1 MADDVQKITGKINDV
16 QPLAAAR
23 LCNFRTGDATP
34 LEAHLKWINGELKSA
49 LAGSPNPWV
58 DIYAYASQ
66 RGGAAGYDNQALS
79 EHRRG
84 AIHNAIVTAIP
95 RTGLIKQDAA
105 FGASRSTGGG
115 NDNSGYWRAVE
126 VYAYGGLPGKREP
139 DPVKPPPPPKPK
151 PNPAQIPT
159 PDWWVTSLS
168 VGGISIVATVGGGFA
183 DGTIGFENIAIGG
196 EVITDHIT
204 IGGPSIGE
212 SAGLDKLDKVAK
224 FLKGSAIASKA
235 LNWVAN
241 SLAAGRESWPSWA
254 AGPVWAMPGH
264 SNLTGADFRG
274 SCFSVFVDA
283 AAGPG
288 SAGFYLIFMGKQESL
303 VAFLAWLAGSLA
315 APMFVPAVMAS
326 NIMANSHAIAV
337 VPAAS
342 VGIGASLGVS
352 LNIWVGRIS

>member
-1 MADDVQKITGKINDV
+1 MVDDVQKITGLIHDV
-16 QPLAAAR
+16 KPLAAAR

-34 LEAHLKWINGELKSA
+34 LDAHIAWINGELKSA
-49 LAGSPNPWV
+49 LASSPNPWV

-66 RGGAAGYDNQALS
+66 RGGSRGFDNQALS

-84 AIHNAIVTAIP
+84 AIHNAILTAVP

-105 FGASRSTGGG
+105 FGASRSTGDA

-139 DPVKPPPPPKPK
+139 DPVKPPTPPKPK
-151 PNPAQIPT
+151 PNPAQIAT

-168 VGGISIVATVGGGFA
+168 VGGLSIIATVGGGFV

-196 EVITDHIT
+196 EVITDSIT
-204 IGGPSIGE
+204 MGGPSIGE

-224 FLKGSAIASKA
+224 LLKESAIAAKV
-235 LNWVAN
+235 LNWIAN
-241 SLAAGRESWPSWA
+241 NAGAGIGAWPSWA
-254 AGPVWAMPGH
+254 NGPVFAMPGR

-274 SCFSVFVDA
+274 TCFSVFVNA
-283 AAGPG
+283 ALGPG
-288 SAGFYLIFMGKQESL
+288 SSGFYLVFLGKQESL
-303 VAFLAWLAGSLA
+303 PAFLAWIAASLA
-315 APMFVPAVMAS
+315 VPVVVPAMMAS
-326 NIMANSHAIAV
+326 NIMANSHAVAV
-337 VPAAS
+337 IPAAS
-342 VGIGASLGVS
+342 FGLGASLGVS